1 MFLIKSGYY
10 FAPNHS
16 TALILTLTRSLA
28 YSRQLRLK
36 VKTANDDD
44 TLLRKQKA
52 PPVKLSAGWLE
63 PRPPLCYFR
72 CIATHANYQ
81 FFKNFF
87 PFQFSLQCVL
97 L

>member
-1 MFLIKSGYY
+1 MFLIKTIY
-10 FAPNHS
+10 FFVPNHS
-16 TALILTLTRSLA
+16 IALLLTLTRYLA

-52 PPVKLSAGWLE
+52 PPVQLSAGWLE

-72 CIATHANYQ
+72 CIAPPQYQ
-81 FFKNFF
+81 FFKISFR
-87 PFQFSLQCVL
+87 FS
-97 L
+97 

>member
-1 MFLIKSGYY
+1 MFLIKTIY
-10 FAPNHS
+10 FFVPNHS
-16 TALILTLTRSLA
+16 IALLLTLTRYLA

-52 PPVKLSAGWLE
+52 PPVQLSAGWLE

-72 CIATHANYQ
+72 CIATAHYQ
-81 FFKNFF
+81 FFKKFF